1 MNLLIIG
8 IFISQLIVG
17 FLILYFT
24 NYLPNNKNKN
34 TNTKIKDKILQQLI
48 LIVNKNC
55 YHIHHWVIFTIFI
68 ILMLIGKFTNNYILT
83 GIIGLL
89 IGGILESFLFK
100 DIFWLKNNC
109 NSNILKSYLTK

>member
-34 TNTKIKDKILQQLI
+34 TEISNQVLQQLI

-55 YHIHHWVIFTIFI
+55 YHIHHWITFTIFI

-100 DIFWLKNNC
+100 DTFKIKNNC

>member
-1 MNLLIIG
+1 
-8 IFISQLIVG
+8 
-17 FLILYFT
+17 
-24 NYLPNNKNKN
+24 
-34 TNTKIKDKILQQLI
+34 
-48 LIVNKNC
+48 
-55 YHIHHWVIFTIFI
+55 
-68 ILMLIGKFTNNYILT
+68 MLIGKFTNNYILT